1 MNTFNIYFLPTVL
14 TGIIG
19 VLCFWITLQS
29 VPELNGQS
37 LVKNE
42 SENKIINHI
51 HTSLNVTLNED
62 MLLVPNG
69 IGINSTLWNDHS
81 LDKYGTKSK
90 STTFGVINPAMS
102 PLHTHDSSGIIHVE
116 STEIKNYT
124 LGQFLQ
130 IWGINLENRIVAL
143 LVDGNPANGYSNHTL
158 SDNERLTL
166 IIRNQR

>member
-1 MNTFNIYFLPTVL
+1 M
-14 TGIIG
+14 
-19 VLCFWITLQS
+19 FWITLQS

-42 SENKIINHI
+42 SEDKIINHI
-51 HTSLNVTLNED
+51 HTSLNVKLND
-62 MLLVPNG
+62 NMLLVPNG
-69 IGINSTLWNDHS
+69 MGINSTLWNDHS

-102 PLHTHDSSGIIHVE
+102 PLHTHDSSGIIHAE

-130 IWGINLENRIVAL
+130 IWSVNLENRNVAL
-143 LVDGNPANGYSNHTL
+143 LVDGNPVDVYSSHTL